1 MKKKAIAFGT
11 FDGLHIGHTAVIK
24 NAISSEYETIV
35 LTFDTPPRFDSADGM
50 LIMTPKTKENEL
62 KKMGTTPVF
71 MDFNEVKN
79 IPPEEFL
86 EQVNE
91 KFGPSLFSI
100 GDDFRFGK
108 NAGGDKNSFKAFC
121 DKKGILCKVLS
132 QVKVNGLVASS
143 SNIRAFLKG
152 GDIALANKMLGRP
165 FFFEGEIK
173 KGDQRGRTIGF
184 PTINQIYPTELVCP
198 KFGVYVTQ
206 TEIEGKTYKS
216 ITNIGLRP
224 TFETKTVTAE
234 TFIFDFSENV
244 YGKMAK
250 VSLLS
255 FLREEKK
262 FSSLSELKNAI
273 LSDKDNAIFQFSSDV
288 KGDIIC

>member
-24 NAISSEYETIV
+24 NAISSEHETIV
-35 LTFDTPPRFDSADGM
+35 LTFNTPPRFDSADGM

-62 KKMGTTPVF
+62 IKMGTTPVF

-86 EQVNE
+86 EQVYS
-91 KFGPSLFSI
+91 KYSPSVFSI

-108 NAGGDKNSFKAFC
+108 GAIGDKNSFKAFC
-121 DKKGILCKVLS
+121 DEKGIICKVLS
-132 QVKVNGLVASS
+132 QIKIDGLVASS
-143 SNIRAFLKG
+143 SNIRSFLKS
-152 GDIALANKMLGRP
+152 GDVPSANKMLGRP
-165 FFFEGEIK
+165 FFFEAEII

-184 PTINQIYPTELVCP
+184 PTINQVYPTELVCP
-198 KFGVYVTQ
+198 KFGVYLSTA
-206 TEIEGKTYKS
+206 EIDGKSYKS

-224 TFETKTVTAE
+224 TFKTERVTAE

-262 FSSLSELKNAI
+262 FSSLSELKSAI
-273 LSDKDNAIFQFSSDV
+273 LADKDNALFQFS
-288 KGDIIC
+288 